1 MKKLI
6 IVILIEKRSKYSIK
20 YLILKLFYLFFNI
33 IFIIFIKNNI
43 I

>member
-6 IVILIEKRSKYSIK
+6 IVILIEKKSKYSIK

-33 IFIIFIKNNI
+33 YLLKIILYD
-43 I
+43 

>member
-33 IFIIFIKNNI
+33 YLLKIILYD
-43 I
+43 